1 MDKPEAIDAALV
13 MPWEKGTKPEASHQG
28 LLDALEDEKAQEA
41 SDPGAKK
48 PAPKAEKPEEPEPE
62 EEEAEG
68 EEEEGQEQDGGDD
81 DSDDESEESDEDR
94 EDTPSYKIKV
104 DGETIE
110 VTLPELLDGYSRTGA
125 FHNRMREV
133 AEQRKAVEADRLA
146 INADRQKYA
155 DRLTALEKAL
165 TEALPKEPDR
175 AKLMQDDPTGAKYAV
190 AYADHQREKT
200 KLDEVKAELGR
211 VAQAQADD
219 QAKALESYSREQMG
233 LLLEQVPEWKDE
245 KVLEAERNKLRT
257 RLLSKG
263 YSESDLD
270 GVRDHRLLI
279 ELRKAMLYDE
289 IQTNGVQ
296 KVREKAKAAPVLK
309 PGGRVTHDPKR
320 TATKAAIKRAERA
333 RVSGDL
339 DDVAASI
346 ADDL

>member
-13 MPWEKGTKPEASHQG
+13 MPWEKGSRPEASHQG
-28 LLDALEDEKAQEA
+28 LLEALEDEKAKEA
-41 SDPGAKK
+41 PDSGAKK
-48 PAPKAEKPEEPEPE
+48 PAPKAETPEEEPE
-62 EEEAEG
+62 EEGDAEGDEEAE
-68 EEEEGQEQDGGDD
+68 QEQDGGDD
-81 DSDDESEESDEDR
+81 DADDESEESDEDR
-94 EDTPSYKIKV
+94 EATPSYKLKV

-211 VAQAQADD
+211 VAQAQA
-219 QAKALESYSREQMG
+219 LERYSREQMG
-233 LLLEQVPEWKDE
+233 LLLEQVPEWRDE
-245 KVLEAERNKLRT
+245 KVLESERNKLRT

-263 YSESDLD
+263 YTEDDLN
-270 GVRDHRLLI
+270 GVRDARLLV

-309 PGGRVTHDPKR
+309 PGGRVISDPKR
-320 TATKAAIKRAERA
+320 TATKAAMERSKRARHTGT
-333 RVSGDL
+333 V

>member
-13 MPWEKGTKPEASHQG
+13 MPWEKGSRPEASHQG
-28 LLDALEDEKAQEA
+28 LLEALEDEKAKEA
-41 SDPGAKK
+41 PDSGAKK
-48 PAPKAEKPEEPEPE
+48 PAPKAETVEEEPE
-62 EEEAEG
+62 EEDAEG
-68 EEEEGQEQDGGDD
+68 EEEEEQEQDGGDD
-81 DSDDESEESDEDR
+81 DVDDESEESDEDR
-94 EDTPSYKIKV
+94 EATPSYKLKV

-175 AKLMQDDPTGAKYAV
+175 AALMKEDPTGAKYAV

-200 KLDEVKAELGR
+200 KLDEVVAERHR
-211 VAQAQADD
+211 VEAAQHADQAQA
-219 QAKALESYSREQMG
+219 LERYSREQMG
-233 LLLEQVPEWKDE
+233 LLLEQVPEWRDE
-245 KVLEAERNKLRT
+245 KVLESERNKLRT

-263 YSESDLD
+263 YTEDDLN
-270 GVRDHRLLI
+270 GVRDARLLV

-309 PGGRVTHDPKR
+309 PGGRVISDPKR
-320 TATKAAIKRAERA
+320 TATKAAMERSKRARHTGT
-333 RVSGDL
+333 V